1 MKKIQYGIL
10 IVVLPLIL
18 AFAYYFSPSKPLS
31 IVKDIGQL
39 PVETY
44 IDGINGQNTI
54 VFKENLYFFKETQ
67 QTGRELWKVDKF
79 NNVSLTLETM
89 PGRESGRVEALFKSD
104 TTLYLIVQE
113 PNTYT
118 SLIYYL
124 EDPQGEFI
132 KINPGMY
139 INPDNL
145 KEFNGKY
152 FTLTNSGN
160 NSDNTIVEFDGPDT
174 SYHTITGS
182 NWFYTIE
189 DFTYFNNEIYYSFSD
204 DPLRELRKISGGTET
219 TIYSSNHR
227 IPFLFTTVD
236 GVYIVENNYDTTP
249 SSYDLSLLQENQI
262 IPLKSFSSIDFSRSK
277 VVDEKLVLLAAT
289 TGSQI
294 NQLWQFN
301 GTEQK
306 QLTDYQE
313 EHYLRIEDLAG
324 RNNATY
330 FFEEGFD
337 GKKLKY
343 SDGVNLYDV
352 VTGYDYSNSLGST
365 SLLEL
370 GGNFIISGRKNQE
383 ETTSLA
389 VAILENGEATEVLLD
404 QNAYYY
410 QLFMMEG
417 ELYALATKNNSVIEL
432 YRIDTQLKVATL
444 EMAFEGEHAWYIGV
458 DDLSHRIYLTYSAVG
473 EYGSP
478 LSVIEG
484 ASVQKLQVTNATGGS
499 YPKNY
504 TVVKDKTYFIAKH
517 DEYGEIIWESDGYDA
532 QLVET
537 IYNEKLDYYP
547 EMMFSVDGRLIYFQ
561 KNVNSSYL
569 QVWALNEGGPQKISQ
584 NSYNYLQDSFTNDG
598 TQLYFVGGYDGS
610 SLKYL
615 WRVTPSR
622 VDLIG
627 ELEFTSTDME
637 LINTPHGIFFTTGY
651 DGYTG
656 VWQIDGSSLIEFNK
670 NGLEFSAPHHRE
682 ILWDSGSVYVKEC
695 IDEYH
700 VALYKINDGSGLE
713 EIDIGELSG
722 KRCTDIWFHQLDN
735 ENVISIIDHGSQ
747 SMGVWV
753 LEDGQI
759 VKVDSFGIPSYTQF
773 VAKDSRL
780 YFNARPSDSGQN
792 YLYVY
797 ENGEA
802 KNLNLGLVSDLKI
815 AKGKPEDDVDWLF
828 YKEQYTSN
836 GYQLY
841 KYDGTNMSL
850 HNSISNDYLDI
861 YNVTKVGEI
870 NFLQIG
876 NSGGDNQLIALDDSG
891 ELTYLNSDQSIS
903 FSTNGSYGEN
913 LMANGHGKWLFM
925 QGCHY
930 TVGCEPYSLNLNQ
943 LPSAGFTTDKNHYV
957 AGYEVVVDGSESTDP
972 ENNIIKYNW
981 KLIDYEYAQI
991 EGNGNKQASIK
1002 LPLVAQDTNLTIELE
1017 IVDDGYDKSIATKQ
1031 ISVEFNH
1038 PPEVVINAP
1047 GSAVEGSVIEL
1058 SAEGSSDVEGESLS
1072 FQWSVVEGDNIVLNN
1087 ANQMVASFTV
1097 PSLEEETDIT
1107 VAVSV
1112 SDTVGNTST
1121 AEAKISLQKSSGNT
1135 NPDPESGGGS
1145 SGGGST
1151 NWLLLLMLASLMI
1164 IRAGYYRR

>member
-1 MKKIQYGIL
+1 MKKIQYGIMA
-10 IVVLPLIL
+10 VVLPLTL

-44 IDGINGQNTI
+44 IEGIDGQNTI

-67 QTGRELWKVDKF
+67 QTGRELWRVDKF
-79 NNVSLTLETM
+79 NNVSLALETI
-89 PGRESGRVEALFKSD
+89 PGRESGRVEAFFKSD
-104 TTLYLIVQE
+104 TTLYLIVQD

-124 EDPQGEFI
+124 QDTQGEFV
-132 KINPGMY
+132 KIDPGMY
-139 INPDNL
+139 INPNNL
-145 KEFNGKY
+145 KEYNGKY
-152 FTLTNSGN
+152 FTLTNLGN
-160 NSDNTIVEFDGPDT
+160 NSDNTIVEFDGPDIA
-174 SYHTITGS
+174 YYTITGS
-182 NWFYTIE
+182 NWFYKIE
-189 DFTYFNNEIYYSFSD
+189 DFTYFNNEIYFSFSD
-204 DPLRELRKISGGTET
+204 DPLRELRKISGGSET
-219 TIYSSNHR
+219 TIYTSNHR
-227 IPFLFTTVD
+227 IPFLFTTID
-236 GVYIVENNYDTTP
+236 GIYIIESNYDTTP
-249 SSYDLSLLQENQI
+249 STYDLSLLQDNEI
-262 IPLKSFSSIDFSRSK
+262 IPLKSFSSIDFGMSQ
-277 VVDEKLVLLAAT
+277 VVDDRLILLAAGT
-289 TGSQI
+289 DSQI
-294 NQLWQFN
+294 NQLWQFS

-306 QLTDYQE
+306 QITEYQE
-313 EHYLRIEDLAG
+313 EHFLRIEDLAG
-324 RNNATY
+324 KNGATY

-352 VTGYDYSNSLGST
+352 ITGYDYSNSLGST

-404 QNAYYY
+404 QSVYYY

-417 ELYALATKNNSVIEL
+417 ELYALATKKDSTIEL

-444 EMAFEGEHAWYIGV
+444 EIAFEGEHGWYIGV
-458 DDLSHRIYLTYSAVG
+458 DEPSHRTYLTYRAVG
-473 EYGSP
+473 EYGTP

-499 YPKNY
+499 YPRNY
-504 TVVKDKTYFIAKH
+504 TVVKDKTYFIAEH
-517 DEYGEIIWESDGYDA
+517 DEFGTTIWESDGYDA
-532 QLVET
+532 HLVET
-537 IYNEKLDYYP
+537 IYNENLDYFP
-547 EMMFSVDGRLIYFQ
+547 EIMFSVDGRLIYFQ
-561 KNVNSSYL
+561 KNVNSSNL
-569 QVWALNEGGPQKISQ
+569 QVWALNEDGPQKISQ
-584 NSYNYLQDSFTNDG
+584 NSYNYLQASFVNDG

-622 VDLIG
+622 VELIG

-637 LINTPHGIFFTTGY
+637 LIKTPHGIFFTTGY
-651 DGYTG
+651 DEYTG
-656 VWQIDGSSLIEFNK
+656 VWQLDGASLIAINK
-670 NGLEFSAPHHRE
+670 NGLEFSASHHRK
-682 ILWDSGSVYVKEC
+682 ILWDSENVYVKEC
-695 IDEYH
+695 LNEYH
-700 VALYKINDGSGLE
+700 TVVYKVNGENGLE
-713 EIDIGELSG
+713 ELDIGELSG
-722 KRCTDIWFHQLDN
+722 KRCTDIWFFQLEN
-735 ENVISIIDHGSQ
+735 ENVISLIDHGSQ

-753 LEDGQI
+753 LEDAQI
-759 VKVDSFGIPSYTQF
+759 VKVDSYGIPSYTHY

-780 YFNARPSDSGQN
+780 YFNARPSNSGQN

-815 AKGKPEDDVDWLF
+815 AKGTQEEDVDWLF
-828 YKEQYTSN
+828 YKEQYTNN

-841 KYDGTNMSL
+841 KYNGTNMSL
-850 HNSISNDYLDI
+850 HNSISNDYRDI
-861 YNVTKVGEI
+861 YKITKVDDI
-870 NFLQIG
+870 NFIQLG
-876 NSGGDNQLIALDDSG
+876 NSGGDNQLIAMDGSG
-891 ELTYLNSDQSIS
+891 ELTYLISDQSIS
-903 FSTNGSYGEN
+903 FSTDGSYGEN
-913 LMANGHGKWLFM
+913 LMDNGHGKWLFM
-925 QGCHY
+925 QGCDY

-972 ENNIIKYNW
+972 ENSIIEYNW
-981 KLIDYEYAQI
+981 KLIGYEYARI

-1002 LPLVAQDTNLTIELE
+1002 IPLVEQDINLTIELE

-1038 PPEVVINAP
+1038 PPEIIINAP
-1047 GSAVEGSVIEL
+1047 SSAVEGAVVKL
-1058 SAEGSSDVEGESLS
+1058 SAEGSSDVEGEMLS

-1087 ANQMVASFTV
+1087 VNQMVASFTV
-1097 PSLEEETDIT
+1097 PNLEEDAEVT

-1112 SDTVGNTST
+1112 SDTVGNIST
-1121 AEAKISLQKSSGNT
+1121 AEANISLQKSSGNT

-1145 SGGGST
+1145 GGGGST
-1151 NWLLLLMLASLMI
+1151 NWLLLLMLTMI
-1164 IRAGYYRR
+1164 MMIRFGYYRR